1 MKWSEQMRELLS
13 VDENFNQLEF
23 DIDTHNITINGEF
36 IAKAVINQVPSE
48 TTSVSCAVNY
58 KDYKK
63 IIKKYPFFTDENFL
77 LHCVFKYEEG
87 GYKVL
92 EKTKYVCINETEIKM
107 CSHSGYY
114 LYIKT
119 ANVSGE

>member
-23 DIDTHNITINGEF
+23 DINTRNLTINGEF
-36 IAKAVINQVPSE
+36 ITKAVINQVPVES
-48 TTSVSCAVNY
+48 TSGSYAVNY
-58 KDYKK
+58 EDYKK
-63 IIKKYPFFTDENFL
+63 IIKKYPFFTDVKFL
-77 LHCVFKYEEG
+77 LHCVFKYKEG
-87 GYKVL
+87 DYEVL
-92 EKTKYVCINETEIKM
+92 EKTKQVYINETEIKI